1 MSNFGWH
8 FVGEKLRDGRP
19 IPRDG
24 VWLEHDGP
32 VVICMSGLHGSRL
45 PWHALR
51 YAPGD
56 VLCRVEFDGIVDE
69 DDDKLVARRRRILCR
84 ADISETLCYFA
95 RMQALSVAHLWTPAD
110 VVIEYLMTGD
120 ERIKDSAR
128 DSSVVATKAALDA
141 ARVAVWD
148 AARDAAWNAAWAAIA
163 AASAASGADSRAAAL
178 DAAWNA
184 SVSDNYAAIDKAG
197 LEFDSLVYEQFGIGG
212 KDAE

>member
-45 PWHALR
+45 PWHALL

-128 DSSVVATKAALDA
+128 DA

-148 AARDAAWNAAWAAIA
+148 AARDAARVAVW
-163 AASAASGADSRAAAL
+163 
-178 DAAWNA
+178 DAARVAVWDA
-184 SVSDNYAAIDKAG
+184 VWDAARDAARVAVWDAARDAAIDKAG